1 MDLSTIEQKL
11 DDSKYKTL
19 NEVRMFTFIKKKN
32 CGMAAVKD
40 TSYFHGC
47 PSGKKMYIVCTPVLR
62 NLCQTIILAI
72 FFYYDTPGAC

>member
-19 NEVRMFTFIKKKN
+19 NEVRMFTFILKKN

-40 TSYFHGC
+40 TSYFCWC
-47 PSGKKMYIVCTPVLR
+47 PSGKKIVHCI
-62 NLCQTIILAI
+62 QTSFEKPLPNYSHVYQWTA
-72 FFYYDTPGAC
+72 